1 VPSEKRELVENYENY
16 NYRLKPAGELK
27 TETRSTNWQPTGR
40 PPDIIAK
47 ASSRLLSEHFNTV
60 AAAAASS
67 RWDFLWPVAAKTN
80 QLNNVASIRNR
91 SP

>member
-60 AAAAASS
+60 AAAAASIQMGFFMACRS
-67 RWDFLWPVAAKTN
+67 KN
-80 QLNNVASIRNR
+80 KSIR
-91 SP
+91 